1 MTDAGRATPAA
12 SLGVMRH
19 DDGKP
24 PAGDGAAD
32 QLTSFQLLFQ
42 AAPLIGVLCRVVRD
56 AAGDVTELKVA
67 GVNAFAQAHL
77 ESAEVKRRWAADERG
92 MIGSL
97 LGVCQEAMA
106 RRESVTVERMV
117 GPGGDAYRVT
127 AIPVGPEHVVS
138 LVVNVAEQGRAQ
150 DALAIRE
157 AELRESRDLLAAVIE
172 SSVDAIYAK
181 DRAGRYVLANPAV
194 FTYTGVEAADLLG
207 KDDAT
212 LFSPVDAAAIQAA
225 DRRVLE
231 TGTALTYEESI
242 RAADGT
248 NHWLLS
254 TKAPLRAA
262 DGSVIGLLGVSRD
275 ISETRETMAALQA
288 SEDRYHGLVEGLD
301 AVVSVQDAVLG
312 QFYLSPQCGAMF
324 GFSAQVMADPS
335 FWRSRVV
342 DEDRERVFAVWD
354 DRSGGDAYELQYRM
368 RRADGVVIWV
378 EDRQRA
384 ARGNDGRVLRW
395 HGVILDVTERHR
407 LAGAEKE
414 RDALQKRLG
423 QMVQLARDVVLLID
437 GTGRIVEA
445 NDAAVKAY
453 GHDHDALCRMSIA
466 DLRDPASRGDLGA
479 QFAAAARPQGVLF
492 ESVHIR
498 SDGTT
503 FPVEVSSHKIEMD
516 GVPHWQS
523 VVRDITDRHKAERAL
538 RASEAMATAVI
549 QGTADAV
556 YVKDPDGRILFA
568 NESAARLFGRGANT
582 MIGHDAA
589 DWMSPEQARATAAIE
604 RQVLGTMMA
613 LSAEGSM
620 TALGGQSRWYHT
632 TTSPLAAS
640 DGAFLGLLVV
650 ARDITD
656 RKRMEESLRV
666 SDALQRGVFEA
677 LAEGVL
683 VYGASGRIVSA
694 NRRAVEILGIGRAEM
709 GRREIDSND
718 WPVSG
723 EDGLPV
729 ARKDLPASVTLRTGE
744 AVQGATLCLAT
755 PDGRSV
761 WLRLNTVAQFDEAGV
776 VSGVVAS
783 FADITEQRDL
793 EARLRQAHRLEA
805 VGQLAGGVAHDFNNL
820 LAAIIG
826 FTELVKGALP
836 ADSVTL
842 HDIEEALR
850 AAERAAAL
858 TRQLLA
864 FSRRQAL
871 RPQVVD
877 PAVVIGNLVPML
889 ERLLGEHI
897 AVTMSSTIAPGYV
910 EVDPGQLEQVI
921 VNLSVNARDAMP
933 DGGRLAIVLADAE
946 VASGDGLT
954 WPAVEIAVRDTG
966 TGMDATTAAKVF
978 EPFYSTKGPGKGS
991 GMGLATVHGIV
1002 AQSGG
1007 QISVVSQVGVGTVF
1021 TIHLPKVAPPP
1032 LATSEMEAP
1041 TVSSAGSETVLLVE
1055 DEPSVRTVT
1064 TRLLRSLGYAVVEAD
1079 GAASA
1084 LALDDTVLGSV
1095 SLLLT
1100 DVVMP
1105 GMSGVR
1111 LAEALALRHPGVPV
1125 VLMSGFAP
1133 EDAVSE
1139 GIAEPGA
1146 AFLSKPF
1153 TRDQLASAIRQTLD
1167 RAPTSLRVR

>member
-1 MTDAGRATPAA
+1 
-12 SLGVMRH
+12 
-19 DDGKP
+19 
-24 PAGDGAAD
+24 
-32 QLTSFQLLFQ
+32 
-42 AAPLIGVLCRVVRD
+42 
-56 AAGDVTELKVA
+56 
-67 GVNAFAQAHL
+67 
-77 ESAEVKRRWAADERG
+77 
-92 MIGSL
+92 
-97 LGVCQEAMA
+97 
-106 RRESVTVERMV
+106 
-117 GPGGDAYRVT
+117 
-127 AIPVGPEHVVS
+127 
-138 LVVNVAEQGRAQ
+138 
-150 DALAIRE
+150 
-157 AELRESRDLLAAVIE
+157 
-172 SSVDAIYAK
+172 
-181 DRAGRYVLANPAV
+181 
-194 FTYTGVEAADLLG
+194 
-207 KDDAT
+207 
-212 LFSPVDAAAIQAA
+212 
-225 DRRVLE
+225 
-231 TGTALTYEESI
+231 
-242 RAADGT
+242 
-248 NHWLLS
+248 
-254 TKAPLRAA
+254 
-262 DGSVIGLLGVSRD
+262 
-275 ISETRETMAALQA
+275 
-288 SEDRYHGLVEGLD
+288 
-301 AVVSVQDAVLG
+301 
-312 QFYLSPQCGAMF
+312 
-324 GFSAQVMADPS
+324 
-335 FWRSRVV
+335 
-342 DEDRERVFAVWD
+342 
-354 DRSGGDAYELQYRM
+354 
-368 RRADGVVIWV
+368 
-378 EDRQRA
+378 
-384 ARGNDGRVLRW
+384 
-395 HGVILDVTERHR
+395 
-407 LAGAEKE
+407 
-414 RDALQKRLG
+414 
-423 QMVQLARDVVLLID
+423 
-437 GTGRIVEA
+437 
-445 NDAAVKAY
+445 
-453 GHDHDALCRMSIA
+453 
-466 DLRDPASRGDLGA
+466 
-479 QFAAAARPQGVLF
+479 
-492 ESVHIR
+492 
-498 SDGTT
+498 
-503 FPVEVSSHKIEMD
+503 
-516 GVPHWQS
+516 
-523 VVRDITDRHKAERAL
+523 
-538 RASEAMATAVI
+538 
-549 QGTADAV
+549 
-556 YVKDPDGRILFA
+556 
-568 NESAARLFGRGANT
+568 
-582 MIGHDAA
+582 
-589 DWMSPEQARATAAIE
+589 
-604 RQVLGTMMA
+604 
-613 LSAEGSM
+613 
-620 TALGGQSRWYHT
+620 
-632 TTSPLAAS
+632 
-640 DGAFLGLLVV
+640 
-650 ARDITD
+650 
-656 RKRMEESLRV
+656 MEESLRA

-683 VYGASGRIVSA
+683 VYDASGRIVSA
-694 NRRAVEILGIGRAEM
+694 NRRAVEILGLGRAEM
-709 GRREIDSND
+709 DRRQVDSPG
-718 WPVSG
+718 WPVTG
-723 EDGLPV
+723 EDGQPV
-729 ARKDLPASVTLRTGE
+729 SREDLPANVTLQTGE
-744 AVQGATLCLAT
+744 AVRGATLCLAT

-761 WLRLNTVAQFDEAGV
+761 WLRLNTVAQFGEGGE

-1032 LATSEMEAP
+1032 LVTSEMEAP